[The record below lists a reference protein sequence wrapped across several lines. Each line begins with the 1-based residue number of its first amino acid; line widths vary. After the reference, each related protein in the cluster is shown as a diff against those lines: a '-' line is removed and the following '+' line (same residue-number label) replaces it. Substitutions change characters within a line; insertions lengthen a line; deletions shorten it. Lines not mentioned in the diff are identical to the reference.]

1 MLSAKERQERLAKLQ
16 ALDEMATSYKNK
28 LIYKTYYG
36 LEDGISR
43 SFEDTGRIF
52 NITGEGVR
60 LIVRKIDEIIKQ

>member
-1 MLSAKERQERLAKLQ
+1 MLSKKEREGKLAKLE
-16 ALDEMATSYKNK
+16 ALKEISVSDKNR
-28 LIYKTYYG
+28 LIFKTYYG

-60 LIVRKIDEIIKQ
+60 LIVRKIDNIIK